1 MLDQSFSA
9 HNFETI
15 YSLESRKGNIDV
27 NTMPEEYR
35 MVIARAEDI
44 KKEIYSLRVKK
55 DRSPKESELLEERKS
70 ELNDLTDSK
79 KAILQN
85 YLEILDKQVNAHG
98 FKFSLNK
105 FMTDDGKEIFTLNV
119 ASHAHLFA
127 IKQLQYN
134 ICHTFKVKQ
143 ANRHNIL
150 ANIKNFLNSDIP
162 VYVIRTDISG
172 FYESIPHDNLMPMV
186 FGNTLLSHKSKAF
199 IKGIISEYEKVK
211 DTALVPTSHG
221 VPRGIGI
228 SSYLNEMYMRNI
240 DANIAG
246 RTEVMFY
253 ARYVDDIFMILS
265 TLPTGKTLEQYYA
278 DMTTIFQ
285 SYGLTLKQPNDG
297 SGKCYIIDFTMENHV
312 EVTMNYLGYC
322 LYMNRQG
329 KKLTASF
336 GLSDSKKERYRT
348 RIDNAIAHFK
358 TMSKCN
364 IKQAYRDL
372 LDSLNMITGNF
383 KLFKSKSSVKVGMY
397 YSNDLLDRIED
408 LDELTLYLYGCSI
421 DPYAGLIDCAN
432 IKSKLSKRIGKID
445 IKQRWKERKM
455 YTFSLQR
462 LQEMEEW
469 L

>member
-9 HNFETI
+9 HNFDTI

-27 NTMPEEYR
+27 KTMPEDYR
-35 MVIARAEDI
+35 MVIAQIESI
-44 KKEIYSLRVKK
+44 KKEIFSLRVKK
-55 DRSPKESELLEERKS
+55 DRSPKESELYEKRKS
-70 ELNDLTDSK
+70 ELNDLKDSK

-85 YLEILDKQVNAHG
+85 YLENLGKQVNAHG
-98 FKFSLNK
+98 FRFSLNK
-105 FMTDDGKEIFTLNV
+105 FMADGKELFTLNV
-119 ASHAHLFA
+119 TSHAHLFA

-134 ICHTFKVKQ
+134 ISHTFKVKQ
-143 ANRHNIL
+143 ANRHSIL

-162 VYVIRTDISG
+162 VYIIRTDISG
-172 FYESIPHDNLMPMV
+172 FYESIPHDRLMPMV
-186 FGNTLLSHKSKAF
+186 LGNTLLSHKSKAF

-211 DTALVPTSHG
+211 NTALVPTSHG

-228 SSYLNEMYMRNI
+228 SSYLSEMYMRNI

-265 TLPTGKTLEQYYA
+265 TLPSGKTLDQYYA
-278 DMTTIFQ
+278 DMTLFFQ
-285 SYGLTLKQPNDG
+285 SYGLTLKQPDDG
-297 SGKCYIIDFTMENHV
+297 SGKCNVIDFTMENHP

-322 LYMNRQG
+322 LYMNRRG
-329 KKLTASF
+329 KRLTTSF
-336 GLSDSKKERYRT
+336 GLSDSKKIKYST
-348 RIDNAIAHFK
+348 RIDNAIIHFK

-397 YSNDLLDRIED
+397 YSNDLLDRLED
-408 LDELTLYLYGCSI
+408 LDDLTLYLHGCSI
-421 DPYAGLIDCAN
+421 DPYAGLMDCAN
-432 IKSKLSKRIGKID
+432 IRSKLSKRIGKID
-445 IKQRWKERKM
+445 IKQRWKERRM

>member
-9 HNFETI
+9 HNFDTI

-27 NTMPEEYR
+27 KTMPDDYR
-35 MVIARAEDI
+35 MVIAQIESI
-44 KKEIYSLRVKK
+44 KKEIFSLRVKK
-55 DRSPKESELLEERKS
+55 DRSPKESELYEKRKS
-70 ELNDLTDSK
+70 ELNDLKDSK

-85 YLEILDKQVNAHG
+85 YLENLGKQVNAHG
-98 FKFSLNK
+98 FRFSLNK
-105 FMTDDGKEIFTLNV
+105 FMADGKELFTLNV
-119 ASHAHLFA
+119 TSHAHLFA

-134 ICHTFKVKQ
+134 ISHTFKVKQ
-143 ANRHNIL
+143 ANRHSIL

-162 VYVIRTDISG
+162 VYIIRTDISG
-172 FYESIPHDNLMPMV
+172 FYESIPHDRLMPMV
-186 FGNTLLSHKSKAF
+186 LGNTLLSHKSKAF

-211 DTALVPTSHG
+211 NTALVPTSHG

-228 SSYLNEMYMRNI
+228 SSYLSEMYMRNI

-265 TLPTGKTLEQYYA
+265 TLPSAKTLDQYYA
-278 DMTTIFQ
+278 DMTLFFQ
-285 SYGLTLKQPNDG
+285 SYGLTLKQPDDG
-297 SGKCYIIDFTMENHV
+297 SGKCNVIDFTMENHP

-322 LYMNRQG
+322 LYMNRRG
-329 KKLTASF
+329 KRLTTSF
-336 GLSDSKKERYRT
+336 GLSDSKKIKYST
-348 RIDNAIAHFK
+348 RIDNAIIHFK

-397 YSNDLLDRIED
+397 YSNDLLDRLED
-408 LDELTLYLYGCSI
+408 LDDLTLYLHGCSI
-421 DPYAGLIDCAN
+421 DPYAGLMDCAN
-432 IKSKLSKRIGKID
+432 IRSKLSKRIGKID

>member
-1 MLDQSFSA
+1 MLDQSFSS

-35 MVIARAEDI
+35 MVIARIEDL

-55 DRSPKESELLEERKS
+55 DSSPEESELLEKRKS
-70 ELNDLTDSK
+70 ELNDLIDSK
-79 KAILQN
+79 KAILKN
-85 YLEILDKQVNAHG
+85 HLDILDKQVNAHG

-105 FMTDDGKEIFTLNV
+105 FMADDGKEVFTLNV
-119 ASHAHLFA
+119 SSHAHLFA

-143 ANRHNIL
+143 ANSHYIL

-162 VYVIRTDISG
+162 VYIIRTDISG
-172 FYESIPHDNLMPMV
+172 FYESIPHDSLMPMV

-199 IKGIISEYEKVK
+199 IKGLIREYEKEK
-211 DTALVPTSHG
+211 DTALVPISHG

-228 SSYLNEMYMRNI
+228 SSYLSEMYMRNV
-240 DANIAG
+240 DANIVG

-278 DMTTIFQ
+278 DMTAFFQ
-285 SYGLTLKQPNDG
+285 SYGLTLKQPDDG
-297 SGKCYIIDFTMENHV
+297 SGKCNIIDFTGENHA

-329 KKLTASF
+329 KRLTTSF

-358 TMSKCN
+358 SLSKCN

-383 KLFKSKSSVKVGMY
+383 KLFKSKSSVKAGMY
-397 YSNDLLDRIED
+397 YGNDLLDRTED
-408 LDELTLYLYGCSI
+408 LDDLTLYLYGCSI
-421 DPYAGLIDCAN
+421 EPYAGLMDCAN

>member
-27 NTMPEEYR
+27 NTMPENYR
-35 MVIARAEDI
+35 MVIARTKDI
-44 KKEIYSLRVKK
+44 KKEILYLRIKK
-55 DRSPKESELLEERKS
+55 NKTTEDAKLLEERKT
-70 ELNDLTDSK
+70 ELNGLADSK
-79 KAILQN
+79 KEILQG
-85 YLEILDKQVNAHG
+85 YLEVLDKQVNAHG
-98 FKFSLNK
+98 FKFLLNK
-105 FMTDDGKEIFTLNV
+105 FMAVDGKEVFTLDIT
-119 ASHAHLFA
+119 SHAHLFA

-134 ICHTFKVKQ
+134 ISHTFKVKQ
-143 ANRHNIL
+143 ANRHSIL

-162 VYVIRTDISG
+162 VYIIRTDISR
-172 FYESIPHDNLMPMV
+172 FYESIPHNSLMPMV

-199 IKGIISEYEKVK
+199 VKGIISEYEKVK

-228 SSYLNEMYMRNI
+228 SSYLSEMYMRNI

-246 RTEVMFY
+246 RIEVMFY

-278 DMTTIFQ
+278 DMTALFQ
-285 SYGLTLKQPNDG
+285 SYGLTLKQPGDG
-297 SGKCYIIDFTMENHV
+297 SGKCNIIDFTMENHV
-312 EVTMNYLGYC
+312 EVTMNYLGYR

-329 KKLTASF
+329 KRLTTSF

-348 RIDNAIAHFK
+348 RIDNAIAHFE
-358 TMSKCN
+358 TMSKYN

-383 KLFKSKSSVKVGMY
+383 KLFKSKSSVKAGMY

-408 LDELTLYLYGCSI
+408 LDELTQYLYGCSI
-421 DPYAGLIDCAN
+421 DPYAGLIDCSN
-432 IKSKLSKRIGKID
+432 IKLRLAKRIGKID

-462 LQEMEEW
+462 LKEMEEW

>member
-9 HNFETI
+9 HNFDTI

-27 NTMPEEYR
+27 KTMPEDYR
-35 MVIARAEDI
+35 MVIAQIESI
-44 KKEIYSLRVKK
+44 KKEIFSLRVKK
-55 DRSPKESELLEERKS
+55 DRSPKESELYEKRKS
-70 ELNDLTDSK
+70 ELNDLKDSK

-85 YLEILDKQVNAHG
+85 YLENLGKQVNAHG
-98 FKFSLNK
+98 FRFSLNK
-105 FMTDDGKEIFTLNV
+105 FMADGKELFTLNV
-119 ASHAHLFA
+119 TSHAHLFA

-134 ICHTFKVKQ
+134 ISHTFKVKQ
-143 ANRHNIL
+143 ANRHSIL

-162 VYVIRTDISG
+162 VYIIRTDISG
-172 FYESIPHDNLMPMV
+172 FYESIPHDRLMPMV
-186 FGNTLLSHKSKAF
+186 LGNTLLSHKSKAF

-211 DTALVPTSHG
+211 NTALVPTSHG

-228 SSYLNEMYMRNI
+228 SSYLSEMYMRNI

-265 TLPTGKTLEQYYA
+265 TLPSGKTLDQYYA
-278 DMTTIFQ
+278 DMTLSFQ
-285 SYGLTLKQPNDG
+285 SYGLTLKQPDDG
-297 SGKCYIIDFTMENHV
+297 SGKCNVIDFTMENHP

-322 LYMNRQG
+322 LYMNRRG
-329 KKLTASF
+329 KRLTTSF
-336 GLSDSKKERYRT
+336 GLSDSKKIKYST
-348 RIDNAIAHFK
+348 RIDNAIIHFK

-397 YSNDLLDRIED
+397 YSNDLLDRLED
-408 LDELTLYLYGCSI
+408 LDDLTLYLHGCSI
-421 DPYAGLIDCAN
+421 DPYAGLMDCAN
-432 IKSKLSKRIGKID
+432 IRSKLSKRIGKID

>member
-15 YSLESRKGNIDV
+15 YNLESRKGNIDI
-27 NTMPEEYR
+27 NTMPEEFR
-35 MVIARAEDI
+35 MVIARAEYI
-44 KKEIYSLRVKK
+44 KKEIHSLRVKK
-55 DRSPKESELLEERKS
+55 DRSLKETELIEERKS
-70 ELNDLTDSK
+70 ELNDLTDLK
-79 KAILQN
+79 KSILHN
-85 YLEILDKQVNAHG
+85 YLEKLDKQVHAPD

-105 FMTDDGKEIFTLNV
+105 FMADDEKEVFTLNV
-119 ASHAHLFA
+119 ASHVHLFA

-143 ANRHNIL
+143 ANRHSIL

-162 VYVIRTDISG
+162 VYIIRTDISR
-172 FYESIPHDNLMPMV
+172 FYESIPHDKLMPMV
-186 FGNTLLSHKSKAF
+186 LGNTLLSHKSKAF

-211 DTALVPTSHG
+211 DTTLVPTSHG
-221 VPRGIGI
+221 IPRGIGI
-228 SSYLNEMYMRNI
+228 SSYLSEMYMRNI

-265 TLPTGKTLEQYYA
+265 TLPTGKNLEQYYA
-278 DMTTIFQ
+278 DMTTFFQ
-285 SYGLTLKQPNDG
+285 SYGLTLKQLDDG
-297 SGKCYIIDFTMENHV
+297 SGKCNILDFTTENNA
-312 EVTMNYLGYC
+312 EIIMNYLGYC

-329 KKLTASF
+329 KRLTASF
-336 GLSDSKKERYRT
+336 GLSDSKKDRYRT
-348 RIDNAIAHFK
+348 RIDNAIIHFK

-408 LDELTLYLYGCSI
+408 LDELTLYLHGCSI
-421 DPYAGLIDCAN
+421 EPYAGLMDCAN

-445 IKQRWKERKM
+445 IKQRWEERKM

-462 LQEMEEW
+462 LQEMEKW

>member
-15 YSLESRKGNIDV
+15 YSLESRKGNIDI
-27 NTMPEEYR
+27 NTMPEEFR

-44 KKEIYSLRVKK
+44 KKEIHSLRVKK
-55 DRSPKESELLEERKS
+55 DRSLKETELIEERKS
-70 ELNDLTDSK
+70 ELNDLTDLK
-79 KAILQN
+79 KSILHN
-85 YLEILDKQVNAHG
+85 YLEKLDNQVHAPD

-105 FMTDDGKEIFTLNV
+105 FMADDEKEVFTLNV
-119 ASHAHLFA
+119 ASHVHLFA

-143 ANRHNIL
+143 ANRHSIL

-162 VYVIRTDISG
+162 VYIIRTDISR
-172 FYESIPHDNLMPMV
+172 FYESIPHDKLMPMV
-186 FGNTLLSHKSKAF
+186 LGNTLLSHKSKAF

-211 DTALVPTSHG
+211 DTTLVPTSHG
-221 VPRGIGI
+221 IPRGIGI
-228 SSYLNEMYMRNI
+228 SSYLSEMYMRNI

-265 TLPTGKTLEQYYA
+265 TLPTGKNLEQYYA
-278 DMTTIFQ
+278 DMTTFFQ
-285 SYGLTLKQPNDG
+285 SYGLTLKQLDDG
-297 SGKCYIIDFTMENHV
+297 SGKCNILDFTTENNA
-312 EVTMNYLGYC
+312 EIIMNYLGYC

-329 KKLTASF
+329 KRLTASF
-336 GLSDSKKERYRT
+336 GLSDSKKDRYRT
-348 RIDNAIAHFK
+348 RIDNAIIHFK

-408 LDELTLYLYGCSI
+408 LDELTLYLHGCSI
-421 DPYAGLIDCAN
+421 EPYAGLMDCAN

-445 IKQRWKERKM
+445 IKQRWEERKM

-462 LQEMEEW
+462 LQEMEKW